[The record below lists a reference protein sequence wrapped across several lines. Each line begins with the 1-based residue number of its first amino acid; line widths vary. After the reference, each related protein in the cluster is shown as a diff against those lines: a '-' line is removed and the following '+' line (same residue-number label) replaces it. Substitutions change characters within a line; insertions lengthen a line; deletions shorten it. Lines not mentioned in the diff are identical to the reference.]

1 MVIEVI
7 GFIVDGRQSNIFCDV
22 QIEQGKI
29 VPTEI
34 VEFKTTIFNNS

>member
-7 GFIVDGRQSNIFCDV
+7 GFIVDGCQSNIFCDV

-29 VPTEI
+29 VPAEI
-34 VEFKTTIFNNS
+34 VEFKIKNYNF